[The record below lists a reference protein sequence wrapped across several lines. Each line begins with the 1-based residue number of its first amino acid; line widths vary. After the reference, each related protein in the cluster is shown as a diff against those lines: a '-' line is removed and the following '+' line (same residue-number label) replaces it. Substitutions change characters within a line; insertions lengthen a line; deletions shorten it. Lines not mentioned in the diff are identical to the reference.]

1 MSSAQALVV
10 RHGSLGDLVL
20 TVPVIQTLTKQGF
33 QVTMAVRE
41 SWGKLLLAT
50 GCGFSLLPL
59 DSQFFLPFFQDFPLE
74 NHSQREI
81 LSSFD
86 LILSFT
92 DPAERFS
99 ENLKAYSRVK
109 PVFHPVFASSVSL
122 HLTDYLLQPLKK
134 LFGQVEDKPDL
145 SLPGQTYQYLVIHPG
160 SGSSR
165 KNWPEENF
173 CSLTKKIPSDIPF
186 QILLGPA
193 EEKKKSFWEKVFP
206 ARKVIFSATWQQLL
220 QALKTTRVFL
230 GNDSGVTHLAAATGI
245 KTIAIFGPTDPKIW
259 APRGK
264 YVCLFSG
271 RTDCSPCLPAGPE
284 PSCNKECLRKIT
296 VSSVVSEI
304 ERMWRSPI

>member
-1 MSSAQALVV
+1 MSSPQALVV

-33 QVTMAVRE
+33 RVTLAVRE
-41 SWGKLLLAT
+41 IWGRLLLAT
-50 GCGFSLLPL
+50 GCGYSLLPL
-59 DSQFFLPFFQDFPLE
+59 DSQFFLPFFQNFPLE

-92 DPAERFS
+92 DPAEKFS
-99 ENLKAYSRVK
+99 ENLKAHSRVT
-109 PVFHPVFASSVSL
+109 PVFHPVPAFPVSL
-122 HLTDYLLQPLKK
+122 HLTDYLLEPLKK

-145 SLPGQTYQYLVIHPG
+145 SLPGQTCQYLVLHPG

-173 CSLTKKIPSDIPF
+173 YSVTKKIPSDIPF

-193 EEKKKSFWEKVFP
+193 EEKKKSFWEKLFP
-206 ARKVIFSATWQQLL
+206 ATNIIFSATWQQLL
-220 QALKTTRVFL
+220 QGLKAVRVFL

-264 YVCLFSG
+264 SVFVFSG
-271 RTDCSPCLPAGPE
+271 KADCGPCLPGGLKR
-284 PSCNKECLRKIT
+284 SCNKECLKKIS

-304 ERMWRSPI
+304 ERMWRCLI